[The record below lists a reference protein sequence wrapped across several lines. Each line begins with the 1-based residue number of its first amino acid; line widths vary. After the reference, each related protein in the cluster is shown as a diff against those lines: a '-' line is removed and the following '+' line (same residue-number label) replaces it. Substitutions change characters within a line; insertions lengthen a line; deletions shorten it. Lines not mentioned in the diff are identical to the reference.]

1 MVADYAQS
9 FSLSQM
15 NVQTNLKMGATGVQL
30 DPVAAWL
37 PRPARHERG
46 EGWGEGI
53 LMSQTTIGLLS
64 PVHSRCRCSSSEEE
78 REWNPARSTTGSRGI
93 RFKTPPVFCFV
104 TARRLGKTLRM
115 EMTRPTMIP
124 ATGERLLR
132 FVGDKIIFTLR
143 VENFAATKNFS
154 ARLRTNLGRAAARRA
169 EIISAG
175 GNQAV
180 VRNSSWRDVP
190 MQRTAD
196 GWQIELPLAEVGFF
210 NAKAYLLD
218 EKNWQHWPAGAD
230 VGVSVHPNFAR
241 TANTIYCAFTRL
253 FGATKNLATTANE
266 KLEAQL
272 KSLEA
277 LGYATLPPSGKFRDL
292 AAQLPHIVQK
302 LGCKIIHLLPV
313 HPTPTTYAR
322 FGRSGSPYAALD
334 LTAVDPALVEFD
346 KRTTGIE
353 QFCELTSAA
362 HAHGARVFID
372 IVINHT
378 GWGST
383 LQENHP
389 QFFLKKPDGEFA
401 SPGAWG
407 TVWED
412 LVELEQHDV
421 KLWDL
426 IADSLLIWCRRG
438 VDGFRCDAGYKVPTP
453 AWQYIIARVQEEFP
467 EAIFLLE
474 GLGGPWTAT
483 ESLLTDGGMQW
494 AYSELFQNYSGQE
507 VAWYLDY
514 ANQQNERIGSY
525 VNYSE
530 THDNARLAAH
540 GAPSTSSAR
549 SENFPQHAEPV
560 LGAPNRAWSLLRNR
574 LCALTAPGGGFG
586 FTCGVEWLAT
596 EKIRVHGNTGLNWD
610 AAENIV
616 PELAALNAL
625 ISNHPC
631 FFDGAKLTRL
641 SAPDSPIYA
650 LLRESAEGKDSVLI
664 LANTDM
670 AKENTLQLERRA
682 PARLGADQ
690 SDLKRAEQVL
700 GAPSGLDSEISNFKF
715 ELLNQPP
722 PKISGGAEQINFT
735 LPPGAVCC
743 LARVEKPVGLS
754 GDDYRRARAQAAFA
768 LEALSKIV
776 PAETVDGLDWRW
788 LAEQI
793 ERSPKIFLTAASAV
807 GVQSRVRDCSGGD
820 TLKRELQRAAR
831 GEIFPRVVTWTLLDT
846 RRVTMVPPGHW
857 LLIQDT
863 APFRATLSPQT
874 PDARPQTPSP
884 IPHPPS
890 HVQSIPAG
898 NVHIACFAPG
908 GSGTGILPVSSS
920 EMDVTLFL
928 ERFDS
933 PAQKISA
940 PIRLLPPHPPDAIPH
955 PPQPTDL
962 VLLTNGRGGM
972 ARLCVDLGR
981 VNSKYDC
988 ALAANLHATVPVDRH
1003 VFVKRLRVWVNADG
1017 FISALDFKNLASFKN
1032 DSGATWNFI
1041 ANAGDGRTVE
1051 IELRA
1056 EMLAEENTVVFQF
1069 SRPAEEHARGK
1080 QLPAAAD
1087 VRLTVRVDIED
1098 RNFHS
1103 ETKRNDGADFHF
1115 SSNCREIKN
1124 SKLKIQNCAG
1134 FEFTPASDRQLR
1146 VATDSGEY
1154 HAQPEWCENI
1164 PHPIEQ
1170 TRGQTGSG
1178 DAYSPGWFELPL
1190 AKGADV
1196 ALVLT
1201 TEPERR
1207 APARH
1212 VSAADN
1218 FQRAERVLGAP
1229 FAAQLEHAAKQFVVR
1244 RDERK
1249 TVIAGYPWFLDWGRD
1264 SLICARGLLAAGMVD
1279 EVKQILLTFAKFEK
1293 DGTLPNT
1300 IHGNDVS
1307 NRDTTDAPLW
1317 FAVVCEEFAQIKNEK
1332 LKIKNFYATPVDEAG
1347 RTIADVL
1354 ASIAENYSRGTP
1366 NGIHMDADSA
1376 LIWSPSHFTWMDTN
1390 YPAGTPREG
1399 YPVEIQALWIRL
1411 LRQLEKI
1418 SGTGSLPVE
1427 LPPGAKGTG
1436 QTGSRSQHG
1445 ALSGNRGGEH
1455 GHTGKMPVPL
1465 PNWRDLADHATA
1477 SFEKLFW
1484 LEEQGWFADVLLAK
1498 PGVAARAAVV
1508 SDALR
1513 SNCVLAVSLGLGA
1526 PSTRSACSKDGDQ
1539 RAEQVLGA
1547 PFVRRDHARR
1557 CLAAAEKFLLIPG
1570 ALRSLAPLPVRTPL
1584 PVIGNDGRVV
1594 NDPPNPYWPRYAG
1607 DEDTRRKPAYHNGT
1621 AWTWTFPAFCEA
1633 LAAAWD
1639 FSPEAVAAAK
1649 SYLGSAEK
1657 ILNEGCLGQIPE
1669 ILDGDAPH
1677 TQRGCDAQAWG
1688 VTEALRVWKLLSKL
1702 SP

>member
-1 MVADYAQS
+1 
-9 FSLSQM
+9 
-15 NVQTNLKMGATGVQL
+15 
-30 DPVAAWL
+30 
-37 PRPARHERG
+37 
-46 EGWGEGI
+46 
-53 LMSQTTIGLLS
+53 
-64 PVHSRCRCSSSEEE
+64 
-78 REWNPARSTTGSRGI
+78 
-93 RFKTPPVFCFV
+93 
-104 TARRLGKTLRM
+104 
-115 EMTRPTMIP
+115 MTP

-132 FVGDKIIFTLR
+132 FVGDKILFTLR
-143 VENFAATKNFS
+143 DPALPRRSGAK
-154 ARLRTNLGRAAARRA
+154 AGRLRTNLGRAAARRQ
-169 EIISAG
+169 EILSAHAG
-175 GNQAV
+175 RAV
-180 VRNSSWRDVP
+180 VANASWRDVP

-210 NAKAYLLD
+210 QAKAYLLD
-218 EKNWQHWPAGAD
+218 EKNWQHWPDGAD
-230 VGVSVHPNFAR
+230 VGISVHPNFAR

-253 FGATKNLATTANE
+253 FGATKNLATTADE

-277 LGYATLPPSGKFRDL
+277 QGYATLPPSGKFRDL
-292 AAQLPHIVQK
+292 AAQLPHIVHQ

-322 FGRSGSPYAALD
+322 FGRNGSPYAALD

-346 KRTTGIE
+346 KRTTGID
-353 QFCELTSAA
+353 QFCELTQAA

-389 QFFLKKPDGEFA
+389 KFFLKQPDGEFA

-494 AYSELFQNYSGQE
+494 AYSELFQNYSGKE

-540 GAPSTSSAR
+540 GAPNSDSAR
-549 SENFPQHAEPV
+549 FNSAAARADSEI
-560 LGAPNRAWSLLRNR
+560 GAPSPGRAWSLLRNR
-574 LCALTAPGGGFG
+574 LCALTSPSGGFG

-610 AAENIV
+610 AAGNII
-616 PELAALNAL
+616 PELARLNAL
-625 ISNHPC
+625 LSDHPC

-641 SAPDSPIYA
+641 SAPDSPVYA
-650 LLRESAEGKDSVLI
+650 LLRESAEGKDSILVLV
-664 LANTDM
+664 NTDVE
-670 AKENTLQLERRA
+670 KEN
-682 PARLGADQ
+682 
-690 SDLKRAEQVL
+690 SVL
-700 GAPSGLDSEISNFKF
+700 LDVSAFRFPLSAFEF
-715 ELLNQPP
+715 ELLGQPL
-722 PKISGGAEQINFT
+722 PKISGDEKYFT
-735 LPPGAVCC
+735 FPLPPGAVFC
-743 LARVEKPVGLS
+743 LAPTEKPVGLR
-754 GDDYRRARAQAAFA
+754 GDTYRRARAQAAFA
-768 LEALSKIV
+768 FSALNQIIPIEA
-776 PAETVDGLDWRW
+776 VDGLDWRW
-788 LAEQI
+788 LAEQV
-793 ERSPKIFLTAASAV
+793 ERSPKNFLAAASEFAA
-807 GVQSRVRDCSGGD
+807 QSERLSLEQSPDDS
-820 TLKRELQRAAR
+820 TQRNAPPLSPSLRGAGR
-831 GEIFPRVVTWTLLDT
+831 GEGKHGQPTDLPALLAAAQNIFPRVITWTLLDT

-857 LLIQDT
+857 LLIEDS
-863 APFRATLSPQT
+863 APFRATLEVRSAECGVRNEN
-874 PDARPQTPSP
+874 ARF
-884 IPHPPS
+884 

-898 NVHIACFAPG
+898 NVHVAFFAPREN
-908 GSGTGILPVSSS
+908 TA
-920 EMDVTLFL
+920 EANLFL
-928 ERFDS
+928 ERHATTSQKVSAAIRFLS
-933 PAQKISA
+933 PTPNSELRT
-940 PIRLLPPHPPDAIPH
+940 PNSD
-955 PPQPTDL
+955 DL
-962 VLLTNGRGGM
+962 VLLTNQRGGM

-988 ALAANLHATVPVDRH
+988 VLGANLNPSVPVDRH
-1003 VFVKRLRVWVNADG
+1003 VLVKRIRVWVNADG
-1017 FISALDFKNLASFKN
+1017 FLSALDFKNLASFQAG
-1032 DSGATWNFI
+1032 SPAVWNFV

-1056 EMLAEENTVVFQF
+1056 EMLEDQNTVVFRF
-1069 SRPAEEHARGK
+1069 SRPTEKLAQGK
-1080 QLPAAAD
+1080 QLPADAD
-1087 VRLTVRVDIED
+1087 VRLTVRADIED

-1103 ETKRNDGADFHF
+1103 ETKRNPGADLHF
-1115 SSNCREIKN
+1115 SSNTHALPPHSSLVTRH
-1124 SKLKIQNCAG
+1124 AG
-1134 FEFTPASDRQLR
+1134 FTFTPASDRQLR
-1146 VATDSGEY
+1146 VFADAGEY

-1178 DAYSPGWFELPL
+1178 DAFSPGWFELPL
-1190 AKGADV
+1190 AKGKSVTLTATAETDE
-1196 ALVLT
+1196 VLL
-1201 TEPERR
+1201 PRPVRR
-1207 APARH
+1207 GEGRGEGQNN
-1212 VSAADN
+1212 S
-1218 FQRAERVLGAP
+1218 FEQ
-1229 FAAQLEHAAKQFVVR
+1229 QLSYAAKQFVVC

-1264 SLICARGLLAAGMVD
+1264 SLICARGLLAAGLTD

-1317 FAVVCEEFAQIKNEK
+1317 FAVVCGEFSRITHPAS
-1332 LKIKNFYATPVDEAG
+1332 LKFYSTPVDENG
-1347 RTIADVL
+1347 RTMLNVL
-1354 ASIAENYSRGTP
+1354 TSIAENYSKGTP
-1366 NGIHMDADSA
+1366 NGIRMDADSA

-1399 YPVEIQALWIRL
+1399 YPVEIQVLWIRL

-1418 SGTGSLPVE
+1418 S
-1427 LPPGAKGTG
+1427 AKAE
-1436 QTGSRSQHG
+1436 QKKW
-1445 ALSGNRGGEH
+1445 GN
-1455 GHTGKMPVPL
+1455 
-1465 PNWRDLADHATA
+1465 LADHATA
-1477 SFEKLFW
+1477 SFEKYFW
-1484 LEEQGWFADVLLAK
+1484 CEDQGWFADVLLAK
-1498 PGVAARAAVV
+1498 PGVSANDAARD
-1508 SDALR
+1508 DALR
-1513 SNCVLAVSLGLGA
+1513 SNCLFAVSLGLEAPNSDSARTKAELKHAESEFGA
-1526 PSTRSACSKDGDQ
+1526 P
-1539 RAEQVLGA
+1539 LI
-1547 PFVRRDHARR
+1547 RREHARR
-1557 CLAAAEKFLLIPG
+1557 CVAAAEKYLVVPG
-1570 ALRSLAPLPVRTPL
+1570 ALRSLAPLPVSVPL
-1584 PVIGNDGRVV
+1584 AIYRDGQLL
-1594 NDPPNPYWPRYAG
+1594 NDPPNPYWPRYEG

-1621 AWTWTFPAFCEA
+1621 AWTWTFPTFCEA
-1633 LAAAWD
+1633 LASAWD

-1688 VTEALRVWKLLSKL
+1688 VTEALRVWKMLAEQ
-1702 SP
+1702 